1 MESVAPG
8 TQPEPTH
15 FVLGQLHRLKDEA
28 DRLERMA
35 SEQGRGAAIAEAM
48 DRLRRRLAG
57 HVRVEERLFTP
68 MLRDSR
74 GHRGLLMLENAH
86 DELEH
91 RAAEVHS
98 EGCPATEVAALIRA
112 LRAHIEEE
120 NRVVRWASAVGAERL
135 AEIAA
140 WRADELFECAGG
152 PTETWPG
159 EWLG

>member
-1 MESVAPG
+1 
-8 TQPEPTH
+8 
-15 FVLGQLHRLKDEA
+15 VLED
-28 DRLERMA
+28 
-35 SEQGRGAAIAEAM
+35 
-48 DRLRRRLAG
+48 
-57 HVRVEERLFTP
+57 
-68 MLRDSR
+68 
-74 GHRGLLMLENAH
+74 AH

-91 RAAEVHS
+91 RAAEVQS
-98 EGCPATEVAALIRA
+98 QGCPAMEVVALGRA

-120 NRVVRWASAVGAERL
+120 SRLVRWASAAAADRL